1 MRCILL
7 RFLIFSSFV
16 SIFSASVWAESL
28 HYSINWPSGL
38 SLGEA
43 ILDTSHAQGGG
54 WDFALDI
61 DASIPGF
68 AVRDH
73 YHAQANGDLCS
84 TSLDKKFVHG
94 SHKSEEHI
102 TFDQDNHTAT
112 RQTAGGGKSDISIPA
127 CGRDALSFVQFAR
140 NELAAGR
147 LSAQQTV
154 VFGAA
159 YNVRLEFT
167 GTQTIHVGEQKID
180 ADRIVATLKGPSSDL
195 TVEVFFSRDA
205 ARVPVLAKIPLS
217 LGTFSVELVR

>member
-1 MRCILL
+1 MRCLL
-7 RFLIFSSFV
+7 FSFLIL
-16 SIFSASVWAESL
+16 SASASAESL
-28 HYSINWPSGL
+28 HYTINWPSGL

-43 ILDTSHAQGGG
+43 ILDISHAQGGG

-73 YHAQANGDLCS
+73 YHAQANADLCS
-84 TSLDKKFVHG
+84 TVLDKKFVHG
-94 SHKSEEHI
+94 SHKNEEHT
-102 TFDQDNHTAT
+102 TFDQESHTAT
-112 RQTAGGGKSDISIPA
+112 RQTVGGGKSDISIPA
-127 CGRDALSFVQFAR
+127 CGRDALSFLQFAR

-147 LSAQQTV
+147 LSAQQPV

-167 GTQTIHVGEQKID
+167 GTQTVHVGEQKID

>member
-1 MRCILL
+1 MRCLL
-7 RFLIFSSFV
+7 FSFL
-16 SIFSASVWAESL
+16 IFSASVSAESL
-28 HYSINWPSGL
+28 HYTINWPSGL

-43 ILDTSHAQGGG
+43 MLDTSHAQGGG
-54 WDFALDI
+54 WDFVLDI

-73 YHAQANGDLCS
+73 YHAQANADLCS
-84 TSLDKKFVHG
+84 TALDKKFMHG
-94 SHKSEEHI
+94 SHKNEEHT
-102 TFDQDNHTAT
+102 TFDQSNHTAT
-112 RQTAGGGKSDISIPA
+112 RQTVGGGKSDISIPS
-127 CGRDALSFVQFAR
+127 CGRDAFAFLQFAR

-147 LSAQQTV
+147 LSAQQPV

-180 ADRIVATLKGPSSDL
+180 ADRIVATIKGPSSDI
-195 TVEVFFSRDA
+195 TVDVFFSRDT

-217 LGTFSVELVR
+217 LGTFSVELIR

>member
-1 MRCILL
+1 MRCLLLPVLIL
-7 RFLIFSSFV
+7 
-16 SIFSASVWAESL
+16 SASVSAESL

-43 ILDTSHAQGGG
+43 ILDTTHAQGGG
-54 WDFALDI
+54 WDFSLDI

-73 YHAQANGDLCS
+73 YHAQANSDLCS
-84 TSLDKKFVHG
+84 SVLDKKFVHG
-94 SHKSEEHI
+94 SHKNEEH
-102 TFDQDNHTAT
+102 TAFDQSSHTAT
-112 RQTAGGGKSDISIPA
+112 RKTGGGGKTDIPLA
-127 CGRDALSFVQFAR
+127 DCGRDALSFLQFAR

-147 LSAQQTV
+147 LLPQQPV
-154 VFGAA
+154 LFGAA

-167 GTQTIHVGEQKID
+167 GTQTIHVGEQKVE
-180 ADRIVATLKGPSSDL
+180 ADRIVATIKGPSSDI
-195 TVEVFFSRDA
+195 TVEVFFSHDA